1 MSHRL
6 VVEMTSRPDRGA
18 GTILPHPPMPS
29 THLSLHYHIVFSTKD
44 RAPLITT
51 EWRDRL
57 HAFLGGTIKTLDGIP
72 QAIGGVADHVH
83 LLIGLPATH
92 CLADLMR
99 DLKAVSSRWVHE
111 TLGQHSFAWQEGYGA
126 FTVGASQRE
135 AVCDYIRRQ
144 KEHHQSR
151 TFQEEYLA
159 LLSRGGVKYDERYL
173 W

>member
-1 MSHRL
+1 
-6 VVEMTSRPDRGA
+6 
-18 GTILPHPPMPS
+18 
-29 THLSLHYHIVFSTKD
+29 
-44 RAPLITT
+44 
-51 EWRDRL
+51 
-57 HAFLGGTIKTLDGIP
+57 
-72 QAIGGVADHVH
+72 

-126 FTVGASQRE
+126 FTVGASQRD
-135 AVCDYIRRQ
+135 AVRDYIRRQ